1 MHVNSK
7 NYERGEKINDYFLDH
22 AIQSITYAMS
32 GQHAVGS
39 KLAKSSTLYIR
50 IIIVLKLPWYNLITT
65 LILERFLYRK
75 SLCIA

>member
-32 GQHAVGS
+32 GQHAVD
-39 KLAKSSTLYIR
+39 
-50 IIIVLKLPWYNLITT
+50 
-65 LILERFLYRK
+65 
-75 SLCIA
+75 